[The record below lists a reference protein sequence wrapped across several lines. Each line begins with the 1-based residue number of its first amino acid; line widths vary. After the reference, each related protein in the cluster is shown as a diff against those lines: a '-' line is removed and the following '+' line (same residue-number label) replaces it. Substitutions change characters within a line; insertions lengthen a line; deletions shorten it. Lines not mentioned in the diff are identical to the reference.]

1 MTVSNNGTHSS
12 RHLKRLVFTFF
23 GCCTLAACWSCFTAR
38 TPPPLSMSD
47 GQNRAA
53 NAGNEGVWGNRSA
66 PILPS
71 DAASAEQA
79 LAAQDERYK
88 QLILGEWED
97 DYRGKRYL
105 TIREGGTATMIVEPA
120 GIGKMLVAPQL
131 NFDVEW
137 SLEDGHLSLKT
148 LGGEPKAKVDM
159 VLRIYGNQVRQP
171 IQELSAET
179 LTLLDEDGTT
189 VYHWRRRVATAE
201 KE

>member
-1 MTVSNNGTHSS
+1 MAKRNDTTSS
-12 RHLKRLVFTFF
+12 RHIKRLVFTFV

-53 NAGNEGVWGNRSA
+53 TTENNDVWGNRST
-66 PILPS
+66 S
-71 DAASAEQA
+71 DAAPDATSAAEG
-79 LAAQDERYK
+79 LAAQDARHK
-88 QLILGEWED
+88 QLIIGEWED

-105 TIREGGTATMIVEPA
+105 TIREGGTATMLVEPA

-171 IQELSAET
+171 IQELTAEN

-189 VYHWRRRVATAE
+189 FYHWRRRAATAE
-201 KE
+201 K